1 MATPNYGYEKRQR
14 ELAKKKKK
22 EDKLRAKASDRRP
35 DQGGYAPQSD
45 SQHPQSQQSQPPQ
58 GQHPDGATGTAA
70 LSPIT
75 LEAIQSHKESLVP
88 RKSA

>member
-1 MATPNYGYEKRQR
+1 MNNSIDTLIVMANRIGNFFEAQPNR
-14 ELAKKKKK
+14 EESLAGIATHIRNFW
-22 EDKLRAKASDRRP
+22 EPRMRTALLEFLE
-35 DQGGYAPQSD
+35 
-45 SQHPQSQQSQPPQ
+45 
-58 GQHPDGATGTAA
+58 QHPDGATGTAA

>member
-45 SQHPQSQQSQPPQ
+45 SQHPQSQQPQ
-58 GQHPDGATGTAA
+58 GQHPDGATAQPPKPDRPA
-70 LSPIT
+70 SSPQGQT
-75 LEAIQSHKESLVP
+75 GQ
-88 RKSA
+88 